1 MARDDRPT
9 KGRVNDWRLHAACR
23 PLDSELFFPDRA
35 VYGSNDVARAK
46 AVCRECPVRDLCLQA
61 AIEGRERV
69 GIWGGL
75 TPQERAQLHRRK
87 RPVAGVP
94 RPFAAKALPERA
106 AITGA
111 SYPNRE
117 QIRRGVAAGWLR
129 LETTAASTGRETPL
143 R

>member
-9 KGRVNDWRLHAACR
+9 KGRVNDWRLQAACR

-35 VYGSNDVARAK
+35 VYGSGDVIRAK
-46 AVCRECPVRDLCLQA
+46 AVCRECPVRELCLQA
-61 AIEGRERV
+61 ALEGRERV

-87 RPVAGVP
+87 RPIAA
-94 RPFAAKALPERA
+94 RTEPFAAKRPPERT

-111 SYPNRE
+111 GHPNRE

-129 LETTAASTGRETPL
+129 LETTASSAGRETPT
-143 R
+143 